1 MESAKVEIVPV
12 LHSPDF
18 TTRYVINSKVSAI
31 QEEFDQKYI
40 SGFGDSAVFEK
51 RSKGWFVF
59 LEGSYEKLHLGTEKP
74 DWKKGDKI
82 RITME
87 KVNG

>member
-1 MESAKVEIVPV
+1 MESAEVKM
-12 LHSPDF
+12 
-18 TTRYVINSKVSAI
+18 RYIINSKVSAI

-40 SGFGDSAVFEK
+40 SGFGDNAVFEK
-51 RSKGWFVF
+51 KSKGWFVF

-87 KVNG
+87 KV